1 MECFIP
7 RLVFMNIGST
17 YHCFRKI
24 FKRYISL
31 RLPVNLSNVKVI
43 TAYELLFFSKWRQNH
58 QAITTPWIV
67 RTSEHTL
74 QCVVL
79 DMKTCVTLQRVT
91 IAHRAKN
98 FNTFSATLKT

>member
-7 RLVFMNIGST
+7 RFVFMNIGST
-17 YHCFRKI
+17 YHCFIKI

-31 RLPVNLSNVKVI
+31 RLPVNLSNLKVI
-43 TAYELLFFSKWRQNH
+43 ISDELLFFSKWRQNH